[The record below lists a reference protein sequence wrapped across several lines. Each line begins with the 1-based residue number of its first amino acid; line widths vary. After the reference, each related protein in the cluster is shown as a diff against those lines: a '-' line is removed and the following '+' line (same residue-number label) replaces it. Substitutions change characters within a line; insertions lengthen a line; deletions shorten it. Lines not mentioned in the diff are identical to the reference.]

1 MNVEEAVA
9 KFHPVSLK
17 ALKRMVD
24 EGLIS
29 EPLNE
34 SDQYAL
40 SVLSRLW
47 SDEWYVAQM
56 NMTFRPDKRALML
69 AFPNFGKVERYILC
83 SYLPGKYK
91 KKARVSVHEV
101 SKNLREYFKID
112 YPDFKIKRVRQIAYN
127 MLRSSRGEVRKL
139 YLGLSALER
148 EAFNLLSEK
157 SVKKSKYKLF

>member
-1 MNVEEAVA
+1 MDVEEAIA
-9 KFHPVSLK
+9 KFYPVSSK

-69 AFPNFGKVERYILC
+69 AFPNFGKIERYILS
-83 SYLPGKYK
+83 SYLPKEGRPRV
-91 KKARVSVHEV
+91 RVSVQDV
-101 SKNLREYFKID
+101 ANNLRIYFHIEY
-112 YPDFKIKRVRQIAYN
+112 PAFKIKRIRQIAYN
-127 MLRSSRGEVRKL
+127 MLRSCRGECRKL
-139 YLGLSALER
+139 YLSLTALER
-148 EAFNLLSEK
+148 QSMENQRRK
-157 SVKKSKYKLF
+157 SVNKSN